1 MQFVKGDVGVGT
13 AEGDALALGGEN
25 GVIKVSLG
33 RCEGA

>member
-1 MQFVKGDVGVGT
+1 MQSVQGDVGVGA

-25 GVIKVSLG
+25 GVIEVSLG

>member
-1 MQFVKGDVGVGT
+1 MQSVKGDVGVRA

-25 GVIKVSLG
+25 DVIKVFLG